1 MPTIDL
7 LWVTGV
13 GTGVI
18 LLLSVF
24 FLAMIIS
31 NQKRVV
37 RSQKEKLEES
47 IRLEEILREIP
58 VKIIRGQEEERRR
71 VAKELHDGINQMLA
85 FVKYRLHAFRLAK
98 PATDDSVLALINDAS
113 SDLTQTMQEI
123 RRISHN
129 LLPKGLD
136 ELGFEAAVRE
146 LCGEFQE
153 RTQIQTCFKIQ
164 GHTIS
169 FQKDCELGVYR
180 ILQEA
185 LQNIEKHARATRVDI
200 QCSVE
205 GTMWLMTVQD
215 NGKGFESGNEM
226 MKGLK
231 SNGIGISTMK
241 ERANLIGGSLEIQ
254 SAPGG
259 GTCLTLKF
267 PLSKIHLS

>member
-1 MPTIDL
+1 MPAIDL

-24 FLAMIIS
+24 FLTMIIS

-47 IRLEEILREIP
+47 MRLEEILREIP
-58 VKIIRGQEEERRR
+58 AKIIRGQEEERRR

-85 FVKYRLHAFRLAK
+85 SVKYRLHAFRLAK
-98 PATDDSVLALINDAS
+98 PTTDDSVLALITDAS

-136 ELGFEAAVRE
+136 ELGFEAAVRN
-146 LCGEFQE
+146 LCEEFQE
-153 RTQIQTCFKIQ
+153 RTQIQTCFTMQ
-164 GHTIS
+164 GDTIS

-185 LQNIEKHARATRVDI
+185 LQNIEKHAHATRVDI
-200 QCSVE
+200 HCSVE
-205 GTMWLMTVQD
+205 GTLWMMTVQD
-215 NGKGFESGNEM
+215 NGKGFESGNETT
-226 MKGLK
+226 KRQT
-231 SNGIGISTMK
+231 SSGIGISTMK
-241 ERANLIGGSLEIQ
+241 ERSNLIGGTLEIQ

-259 GTCLTLKF
+259 GTTLTLKF
-267 PLSKIHLS
+267 PLPKIPKP

>member
-47 IRLEEILREIP
+47 MRVEEILREIP
-58 VKIIRGQEEERRR
+58 AKIIRGQEEERRR

-85 FVKYRLHAFRLAK
+85 SVKYRLHAFRLAK
-98 PATDDSVLALINDAS
+98 ATNDDSVIALINDAS
-113 SDLTQTMQEI
+113 GDLTQTMQEI

-136 ELGFEAAVRE
+136 ELGFEAAVRN
-146 LCGEFQE
+146 LCEEFQE
-153 RTQIQTCFKIQ
+153 RTGIQIGFTIQ
-164 GHTIS
+164 GGMIS

-185 LQNIEKHARATRVDI
+185 LQNIEKHAHATRVDI
-200 QCSVE
+200 QCSLQ
-205 GTMWLMTVQD
+205 GTIWIMTVQD
-215 NGKGFESGNEM
+215 NGNGFESGNEM
-226 MKGLK
+226 MKGQM

-241 ERANLIGGSLEIQ
+241 ERANLIGGTLEIQ

-259 GTCLTLKF
+259 GTTLTVKF
-267 PLSKIHLS
+267 PHPKIPQP